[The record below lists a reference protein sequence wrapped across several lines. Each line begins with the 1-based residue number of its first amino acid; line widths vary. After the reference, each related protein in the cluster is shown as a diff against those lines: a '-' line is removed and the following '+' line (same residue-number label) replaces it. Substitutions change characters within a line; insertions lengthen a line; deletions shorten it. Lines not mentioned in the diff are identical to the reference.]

1 MAKPTKT
8 LNDIKL
14 KEILQDNFV
23 ESMIKLIERFEA
35 KNNCIVDIN
44 YQSSIRLKK

>member
-1 MAKPTKT
+1 MANKTKT
-8 LNDIKL
+8 LNDIKF
-14 KEILQDNFV
+14 KKVLQDNFV
-23 ESMIKLIERFEA
+23 ESMIKLIERFEI